1 MRILFI
7 GDVVGR
13 TGRAAVARILP
24 ELRKAQSVD
33 LVVANAENS
42 AAGIGATPATLQEL
56 RRQGVDLFTL
66 GNHTWR
72 KKELLD
78 AMDGL
83 ACAARPAN
91 FPDGVPGRGA
101 VTATLADGRK
111 AAVLNL
117 VGRVYMD
124 PADCPFA
131 AADRI
136 LPESRKVTP
145 VILVDFHAE
154 ATSEKAAL
162 GWHLDGRCS
171 AVIGTHTHVQT
182 ADEWILPGGTAFLS
196 DAGMTGPAHSI
207 IGMKRGSILEKFVR
221 GIPGKFEVAEGPSIF
236 SAVLVEVDDTTGKA
250 QSITRILL
258 RDPK

>member
-13 TGRAAVARILP
+13 TGRGAVARALP
-24 ELRKAQSVD
+24 ELRKTHAVD

-42 AAGIGATPATLQEL
+42 AAGIGATPSTLQEL
-56 RRQGVDLFTL
+56 RRHGVDLFTL

-91 FPDGVPGRGA
+91 FPEGLPGRGA

-131 AADRI
+131 AADRL
-136 LPESRKVTP
+136 LPELREITP
-145 VILVDFHAE
+145 VVLVDFHAE

-196 DAGMTGPAHSI
+196 DAGMTGPADSI
-207 IGMKRGSILEKFVR
+207 IGMKRGPILEKFVR
-221 GIPGKFEVAEGPSIF
+221 GIPGKFEVAEGPAIF
-236 SAVLVEVDDTTGKA
+236 SAVLLDVDDTTGKA
-250 QSITRILL
+250 LSITRILI
-258 RDPK
+258 RDPR

>member
-13 TGRAAVARILP
+13 TGRGAVARALP
-24 ELRKAQSVD
+24 ELRKTHAVD

-56 RRQGVDLFTL
+56 RRHGVDLFTL

-91 FPDGVPGRGA
+91 FPGGVPGRGA

-131 AADRI
+131 EADRL
-136 LPESRKVTP
+136 LPELRAVTP

-196 DAGMTGPAHSI
+196 DAGMTGPADSI
-207 IGMKRGSILEKFVR
+207 IGMKRGPIIEKFVR
-221 GIPGKFEVAEGPSIF
+221 GIPGKFEVAEGPAIF
-236 SAVLVEVDDTTGKA
+236 SAVLLDVDDTTGKA
-250 QSITRILL
+250 LSITRILI

>member
-24 ELRKAQSVD
+24 ELRKAQAVD

-136 LPESRKVTP
+136 LPELRKVTP

-250 QSITRILL
+250 QSITRIL
-258 RDPK
+258 

>member
-136 LPESRKVTP
+136 LPELRKVTP

>member
-24 ELRKAQSVD
+24 ELRKAQAVD

-136 LPESRKVTP
+136 LPELRKVTP

>member
-13 TGRAAVARILP
+13 TGRGAVARALP
-24 ELRKAQSVD
+24 ELRKTHAVD

-42 AAGIGATPATLQEL
+42 AAGIGATPSTLQEL
-56 RRQGVDLFTL
+56 RRHGVDLFTL

-78 AMDGL
+78 AMDGF
-83 ACAARPAN
+83 ACVARPAN
-91 FPDGVPGRGA
+91 FPEGVPGRGA

-117 VGRVYMD
+117 LGRVYMD

-131 AADRI
+131 AADRL
-136 LPESRKVTP
+136 LPELRAVTP

-196 DAGMTGPAHSI
+196 DAGMTGPADSI
-207 IGMKRGSILEKFVR
+207 IGMKRGPIIEKFVR
-221 GIPGKFEVAEGPSIF
+221 GIPGKFEVAEGPAVF
-236 SAVLVEVDDTTGKA
+236 SAVLLEVDDTTGKA
-250 QSITRILL
+250 LSITRILL
-258 RDPK
+258 RDPR

>member
-24 ELRKAQSVD
+24 ELRKAQAVD

-91 FPDGVPGRGA
+91 FPEGLPGRGA

-117 VGRVYMD
+117 LGRVYMD

-131 AADRI
+131 AADRL
-136 LPESRKVTP
+136 LPELREITP
-145 VILVDFHAE
+145 VVLVDFHAE

-196 DAGMTGPAHSI
+196 DAGMTGPADSI
-207 IGMKRGSILEKFVR
+207 IGMKRGPIIEKFVR
-221 GIPGKFEVAEGPSIF
+221 GIPGKFEVAEGPDVF
-236 SAVLVEVDDTTGKA
+236 SAVLLEVDDTTGKA
-250 QSITRILL
+250 LSITRILL

>member
-24 ELRKAQSVD
+24 ELRKAQAVD

-136 LPESRKVTP
+136 LPELRKVTP

-236 SAVLVEVDDTTGKA
+236 SAALVEVDDATGKA
-250 QSITRILL
+250 QSISRILL

>member
-136 LPESRKVTP
+136 LPELRKVTP
-145 VILVDFHAE
+145 VILVDF
-154 ATSEKAAL
+154 L
-162 GWHLDGRCS
+162 N
-171 AVIGTHTHVQT
+171 
-182 ADEWILPGGTAFLS
+182 
-196 DAGMTGPAHSI
+196 
-207 IGMKRGSILEKFVR
+207 
-221 GIPGKFEVAEGPSIF
+221 
-236 SAVLVEVDDTTGKA
+236 
-250 QSITRILL
+250 
-258 RDPK
+258 

>member
-24 ELRKAQSVD
+24 ELRKAQAVD

-136 LPESRKVTP
+136 LPELRKVTP

-236 SAVLVEVDDTTGKA
+236 SAVLVEVDDATGKA

>member
-13 TGRAAVARILP
+13 TGRGAVARALP
-24 ELRKAQSVD
+24 ELRKTHAVD

-42 AAGIGATPATLQEL
+42 AAGIGATPSTLQEL
-56 RRQGVDLFTL
+56 RRHGVDLFTL

-91 FPDGVPGRGA
+91 FPEGVPGRGA

-117 VGRVYMD
+117 LGRVYMD

-131 AADRI
+131 AADRL
-136 LPESRKVTP
+136 LPELRAVTP

-182 ADEWILPGGTAFLS
+182 ADECVLLPVANTTAEWIARWIGHEVL
-196 DAGMTGPAHSI
+196 AGFAAAGRPAPSVL
-207 IGMKRGSILEKFVR
+207 R
-221 GIPGKFEVAEGPSIF
+221 VAVDECLGQH
-236 SAVLVEVDDTTGKA
+236 AVWERVGD
-250 QSITRILL
+250 
-258 RDPK
+258 

>member
-13 TGRAAVARILP
+13 TGRGAVARALP
-24 ELRKAQSVD
+24 ELRKTHAVD

-42 AAGIGATPATLQEL
+42 AAGIGATPSTLQEL
-56 RRQGVDLFTL
+56 RRHGVDLFTL

-91 FPDGVPGRGA
+91 FPEGVPGRGA

-117 VGRVYMD
+117 LGRVYMD

-131 AADRI
+131 AADRL
-136 LPESRKVTP
+136 LPELRAVTP

-196 DAGMTGPAHSI
+196 DAGMTGPTDSI
-207 IGMKRGSILEKFVR
+207 IGMKRGPILEKFVR
-221 GIPGKFEVAEGPSIF
+221 GIPGKFEVAEGPAVF
-236 SAVLVEVDDTTGKA
+236 SAVLLEVDDTTGKA
-250 QSITRILL
+250 LSITRILL

>member
-24 ELRKAQSVD
+24 ELRKAQPVD

-136 LPESRKVTP
+136 LPELRKVTP

>member
-13 TGRAAVARILP
+13 TGRGAVARALP
-24 ELRKAQSVD
+24 ELRRTHAVD

-42 AAGIGATPATLQEL
+42 AAGIGATPSTLQEL
-56 RRQGVDLFTL
+56 RRHGVDLFTM

-78 AMDGL
+78 AMDGF

-91 FPDGVPGRGA
+91 FPEGVPGRGA

-117 VGRVYMD
+117 LGRVYMD

-131 AADRI
+131 AADRL
-136 LPESRKVTP
+136 LPELRAVTP

-207 IGMKRGSILEKFVR
+207 IGMKRGPILEKFVR
-221 GIPGKFEVAEGPSIF
+221 GIPGKFEVAEGPAIF
-236 SAVLVEVDDTTGKA
+236 SAVLLEVDDTTGKA
-250 QSITRILL
+250 LSITRILL

>member
-13 TGRAAVARILP
+13 TGRGAVARALP
-24 ELRKAQSVD
+24 ELRKTHAVD

-42 AAGIGATPATLQEL
+42 AAGIGATPSTLQEL
-56 RRQGVDLFTL
+56 RRHGVDLFTL

-91 FPDGVPGRGA
+91 FPEGLPGRGA

-131 AADRI
+131 AADRL
-136 LPESRKVTP
+136 LPELRAVTP

-196 DAGMTGPAHSI
+196 DAGMTGPTDSI
-207 IGMKRGSILEKFVR
+207 IGMKRGPIIEKFVR
-221 GIPGKFEVAEGPSIF
+221 GIPGKFEVAEGPAIF
-236 SAVLVEVDDTTGKA
+236 SAVLLDVDDTTGKTL
-250 QSITRILL
+250 SITRILI
-258 RDPK
+258 RDPR